1 MTERTPVS
9 LRRPELRA
17 RQTGAT
23 LIVGLV
29 LLLVLTVLA
38 VSGMNTATMEVA
50 MAGNTQ
56 FQQNAFQMAED
67 GIDIVIGR
75 REYATDIDR
84 TILLDGC
91 PADIDASDCSAVS
104 SFEVNLPVIDDAF
117 SSSAV
122 EAFHFEVRSEGHGPR
137 NAESTH
143 VQGFYVI
150 ARAL

>member
-1 MTERTPVS
+1 MTERTNLASP
-9 LRRPELRA
+9 RA

-56 FQQNAFQMAED
+56 FHQAAFQMAED
-67 GIDIVIGR
+67 GIDVVIGR
-75 REYATDIDR
+75 REYATDLDR
-84 TILLDGC
+84 TIAIDGC
-91 PADIDASDCSAVS
+91 PDGVDADECVAVT
-104 SFEVNLPVIDDAF
+104 SFEGNLPVIDEAF

-122 EAFHFEVRSEGHGPR
+122 EAFHFEIRSNGRGPR

-143 VQGFYVI
+143 VQGFYVV

>member
-1 MTERTPVS
+1 MIERTHS
-9 LRRPELRA
+9 LPLRG

-38 VSGMNTATMEVA
+38 VSGMNTATMEVV

-56 FQQNAFQMAED
+56 FQQAAFQMAED
-67 GIDIVIGR
+67 GIDVVIGR
-75 REYATDIDR
+75 REYSTDADR
-84 TILLDGC
+84 TIAIDGC
-91 PADIDASDCSAVS
+91 PDDVDASECVAVT
-104 SFEVNLPVIDDAF
+104 SFEGNLPVIDEAF
-117 SSSAV
+117 SSSAI
-122 EAFHFEVRSEGHGPR
+122 EAFHFEIRSNGRGPR
-137 NAESTH
+137 SAEATH